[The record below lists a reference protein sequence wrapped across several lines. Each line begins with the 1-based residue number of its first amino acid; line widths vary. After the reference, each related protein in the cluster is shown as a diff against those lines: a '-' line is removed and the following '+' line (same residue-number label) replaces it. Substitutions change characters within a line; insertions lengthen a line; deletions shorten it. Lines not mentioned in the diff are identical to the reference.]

1 MSSSRDVARAY
12 WPGQYHYW
20 YARSKLA
27 SDPLYDGVGAA
38 LDGCDHALLDIG
50 CGIGLLAHTLRARGF
65 EPDYTGVDIDA
76 RKIESARAAAAK
88 AGLAR
93 VLFEVVDLTAA
104 FPPHRGS
111 VCVLDVLQFVSPAAQ
126 ARLLASA
133 AACLAPGA
141 RLVIRTGLEREGWR
155 LRVTRAIDRLSER
168 LGWMHGDPPRYPRR
182 DELDAQLARLGLVAR
197 FEPLRGRTPFEN
209 WLVTA
214 THAGRTAPAPDQ
226 RPNQAAP

>member
-1 MSSSRDVARAY
+1 MSATRTIARAY
-12 WPGQYHYW
+12 LPGQYHYW

-27 SDPLYDGVGAA
+27 SDPLYEGVGAA

-65 EPDYTGVDIDA
+65 RADYAGVDIDA

-93 VLFEVVDLTAA
+93 VRFEVLDLARE
-104 FPPHRGS
+104 FPVHRGN
-111 VCVLDVLQFVSPAAQ
+111 VCVLDVLQFVPRSTQ
-126 ARLLASA
+126 ARIVEASA
-133 AACLAPGA
+133 ACLTPGA
-141 RLVIRTGLEREGWR
+141 RLVIRTGLERDGWR
-155 LRVTRAIDRLSER
+155 LRITRAIDRASEW
-168 LGWMHGDPPRYPRR
+168 LGWMRGEPPRYPRR
-182 DELDAQLARLGLVAR
+182 ADLEAQLAGLGLVAR

-214 THAGRTAPAPDQ
+214 THAG
-226 RPNQAAP
+226 

>member
-1 MSSSRDVARAY
+1 MTTARDIARAY
-12 WPGQYHYW
+12 LPGQYHYW

-38 LDGCDHALLDIG
+38 LDGCDHPLLDVG

-65 EPDYTGVDIDA
+65 RADYAGVDIDA
-76 RKIESARAAAAK
+76 RKIEAARAAAAK

-93 VLFEVVDLTAA
+93 VRFDVLDLAA
-104 FPPHRGS
+104 DFPAHRGT
-111 VCVLDVLQFVSPAAQ
+111 VCILDVLQFVPRSTQ
-126 ARLLASA
+126 ARIVDAC

-141 RLVIRTGLEREGWR
+141 RLVIRTGLERDGWR
-155 LRVTRAIDRLSER
+155 LRITRAIDRFSER
-168 LGWMHGDPPRYPRR
+168 LGWMRGDPPRYPRR
-182 DELDAQLARLGLVAR
+182 EALEAQLAQLGLVAR

-214 THAGRTAPAPDQ
+214 ERAG
-226 RPNQAAP
+226 